1 MSEHP
6 ALRILEPD
14 EEIRVQATAGD
25 NLVLVTDR
33 RMAVATAERVMLDVP
48 IANLRRIQFDI
59 ERDRPATPVI
69 VPVSPHDE
77 PQILVVRPSEYEAVG
92 QALVTVG
99 RRLDEATQQP
109 SSGAAPA

>member
-14 EEIRVQATAGD
+14 EVIRVQATAGD

-33 RMAVATAERVMLDVP
+33 RMAVASADRVMLDVP

-59 ERDRPATPVI
+59 ERDRPATLVI

-77 PQILVVRPSEYEAVG
+77 PQMLVVRPAEYEAVG

-99 RRLDEATQQP
+99 QRLDEATQQQ
-109 SSGAAPA
+109 SSEAASA